1 MYVKVC
7 GCGFNH
13 QEGYSAQEKKHFGHP
28 RLLCI
33 FLEGGFCQDYDRLLH
48 RSSRGHLLCSVRER
62 KMPPR
67 MPLYSSFGIVHV
79 VLVPPPCC
87 TVVETSL
94 VAFDP
99 STSFTRSVT
108 LQNT

>member
-1 MYVKVC
+1 MVSIIKRDIVLR
-7 GCGFNH
+7 
-13 QEGYSAQEKKHFGHP
+13 KKSTLGI
-28 RLLCI
+28 RDCCV

-62 KMPPR
+62 KVPPR

-99 STSFTRSVT
+99 SASFTRSVT